1 MNAAARMIHQTTLF
15 NGQLAD
21 MQMSKTMILIIGLLL
36 SVLMSGLA
44 VTYTTN
50 AWRLTFSQVQQAE
63 QQAQTLELQK
73 GQLLLEQASLATSA
87 RVAQLATEKLNMQLP
102 DSKNTFT
109 LRAQ

>member
-36 SVLMSGLA
+36 SVLITGLC

-50 AWRLTFSQVQQAE
+50 AYRLTFSQVQQAD
-63 QQAQTLELQK
+63 QHRHALDMQW

-87 RVAQLATEKLNMQLP
+87 RVAQLANEKLGMQLP